1 MSTPK
6 QYPMAW
12 KYGGDQVK
20 RFRQRTGVTREQ
32 LAQAS
37 HYDIESVRS
46 MEAGRRRPTFQLLQ
60 AADELCDANG
70 MLVAAAAF
78 MVPERFAPF
87 SHDLMQYEPEAI
99 VLSSYQNQLIPGL
112 LQTEPTVRSLLSVH
126 WPPMDDETLEAR
138 LLARLARQEILGNQT
153 KSFNFLIDEF
163 ALLRRIGTTAG
174 HKEQL
179 ERLLEVGKPRHI
191 DIQVVPGTTLHPG
204 VNGAFVLLET
214 PEHERL
220 AYEEGQAIGFLY
232 SDPEKVN
239 GLWQRHATI
248 QRQAL
253 SPEESARFINK
264 LAEEL

>member
-20 RFRQRTGVTREQ
+20 RSRQRAGVTREQ
-32 LAQAS
+32 LAGAS

-46 MEAGRRRPTFQLLQ
+46 MEAGRRKPTLQLLQ

-78 MVPERFAPF
+78 MVPEKFLPYSQDFMEHER
-87 SHDLMQYEPEAI
+87 EAA
-99 VLSSYQNQLIPGL
+99 VLSSYESQLIPGL
-112 LQTEPTVRSLLSVH
+112 LQSEPTVRSLLNVH
-126 WPPMDDETLEAR
+126 WPPLDDETLEAR
-138 LLARLARQEILGNQT
+138 LVARLARQEILGNQI

-163 ALLRRIGTTAG
+163 ALLRRIGTSAE
-174 HKEQL
+174 HKKQL
-179 ERLLEVGKPRHI
+179 EHLLEVGKPRHI
-191 DIQVVPGTTLHPG
+191 DIQVVPGAALHPG

-214 PEHERL
+214 PQHERL
-220 AYEEGQAIGFLY
+220 AYEEGQAMGLLY
-232 SDPEKVN
+232 SEPEKVN
-239 GLWQRHATI
+239 GLWQRHAMI

-253 SPEESARFINK
+253 SPEESARFISK